1 MEYKKFN
8 QTRREIIILDEWV
21 EMVWSSSIRERYE
34 ELGYEYTGYLNKFF
48 VHIDDLA
55 YTSGAYVNI
64 ECPVCHESRVARRN
78 QVHYT
83 GHTLCRR
90 CSKLVDVTGMKF
102 GRWTAIEC
110 AETVNDHAYWLCLC
124 ECGEERL
131 VDVHSLKNG
140 CSTSCG
146 CYQKEL
152 MSEKRGNNSPVW
164 VDPIILACEQC
175 GNEYEARD
183 SWDAK
188 NRRFCSVECYGDWVS
203 ENKVGENSVNWKGG
217 NVVLNC
223 EWCGNE
229 FSVSQARS
237 KEAKFCSREC
247 VGKWRSENVLGEL
260 HPNWDFTLTDEQRYN
275 NRSSLEY
282 KKYIQNV
289 LKRDDYTCQACG
301 VYGVPMD
308 VHHLYSHNN
317 YPEYAL
323 DENFGITLC
332 KEHHKAFHSWL
343 GGYGVACI
351 PSDFDRWMYATS

>member
-1 MEYKKFN
+1 MKYKKFN

-21 EMVWSSSIRERYE
+21 EMVWSSSVRDYYQR
-34 ELGYEYTGYLNKFF
+34 LGYEYTGHLDKFW
-48 VHIDDLA
+48 VHIDDLPQN
-55 YTSGAYVNI
+55 SSVKLRVQ
-64 ECPVCHESRVARRN
+64 CPVCKEIRTTRYSQAFIS
-78 QVHYT
+78 

-90 CSKLVDVTGMKF
+90 CTKFVDLTNVKF
-102 GRWTAIEC
+102 GRWTALYPHEVIIGH
-110 AETVNDHAYWLCLC
+110 VYWMCQC
-124 ECGEERL
+124 ECGTEKS
-131 VDVHSLKNG
+131 VQGASLIKG
-140 CSTSCG
+140 HTSSCG
-146 CYQKEL
+146 CYQREL
-152 MSEKRGNNSPVW
+152 MSEKSGENSPVW
-164 VDPIILACEQC
+164 VGPITLACEQC
-175 GNEYEARD
+175 GNEYETRD

-203 ENKVGENSVNWKGG
+203 ENRVGENSVNWKGG

-229 FSVSQARS
+229 FSVAQARS
-237 KEAKFCSREC
+237 EEAKFCSREC
-247 VGKWRSENVLGEL
+247 VGKWRSANILGEL
-260 HPNWDFTLTDEQRYN
+260 HPNWDSTLTDDQRYN